1 MADTSG
7 QAKIRGLDIDKV
19 VKGFADESF
28 IFKNLIRQATTS
40 AREIRWYQR
49 TAGILEGT
57 SPADIDN
64 VDFGAQPFSLEQSW
78 TRNTS
83 YVKKY
88 FVESP
93 TISEEDIQDADI
105 DVLAGNLRDLTR
117 AVAYQVDQRI
127 WNVITENQTADKINT
142 VSSTSPWDGSG
153 QNPID
158 DIMNAKEKIRNNGY
172 DPDMATLLLSPKDE
186 RSLMDWII
194 SEKGANI
201 PSYSNKKVESG
212 AVNSILGLNVRVST
226 NVTDDYAAV
235 MVGERAA
242 TWKQFTPLKSM
253 KIEDPGVGTKI
264 RVLERGECLLTD
276 PKAVTLITDT
286 QE

>member
-1 MADTSG
+1 
-7 QAKIRGLDIDKV
+7 
-19 VKGFADESF
+19 
-28 IFKNLIRQATTS
+28 
-40 AREIRWYQR
+40 
-49 TAGILEGT
+49 
-57 SPADIDN
+57 
-64 VDFGAQPFSLEQSW
+64 
-78 TRNTS
+78 
-83 YVKKY
+83 
-88 FVESP
+88 
-93 TISEEDIQDADI
+93 
-105 DVLAGNLRDLTR
+105 
-117 AVAYQVDQRI
+117 
-127 WNVITENQTADKINT
+127 
-142 VSSTSPWDGSG
+142 
-153 QNPID
+153 
-158 DIMNAKEKIRNNGY
+158 
-172 DPDMATLLLSPKDE
+172 
-186 RSLMDWII
+186 MDWII